1 MVRSLSGNIQFAPL
15 LILHFPLLMP
25 RKMLDAQKFYLR
37 FEGPVQMTEIADKLR
52 WYRYRKALLQKDV
65 ADYIGIDP
73 KTYLKYEE
81 YGRDRYPISSMSRL
95 AELYEIPLEELLDAY
110 HLFLLRGQ
118 AEQLKT
124 LRESKK
130 LTQKEFAESIGV
142 PLGKYKHWEQGKV
155 QISKSNWKKYFCEVF
170 GICP

>member
-73 KTYLKYEE
+73 KTYSKYEE
-81 YGRDRYPISSMSRL
+81 YGRRSIPDLI
-95 AELYEIPLEELLDAY
+95 YEQTGRI
-110 HLFLLRGQ
+110 
-118 AEQLKT
+118 
-124 LRESKK
+124 
-130 LTQKEFAESIGV
+130 I
-142 PLGKYKHWEQGKV
+142 
-155 QISKSNWKKYFCEVF
+155 
-170 GICP
+170 

>member
-15 LILHFPLLMP
+15 LILHFSLLMP

-37 FEGPVQMTEIADKLR
+37 FEGPVQMTEIADKLK
-52 WYRYRKALLQKDV
+52 WYRYHKALLQKDV

-73 KTYLKYEE
+73 KTYSKYEE
-81 YGRDRYPISSMSRL
+81 YGRDQYPISSMSRL

-155 QISKSNWKKYFCEVF
+155 KISRSNGKKYFSEVLD
-170 GICP
+170 ISP

>member
-1 MVRSLSGNIQFAPL
+1 
-15 LILHFPLLMP
+15 
-25 RKMLDAQKFYLR
+25 
-37 FEGPVQMTEIADKLR
+37 
-52 WYRYRKALLQKDV
+52 
-65 ADYIGIDP
+65 
-73 KTYLKYEE
+73 
-81 YGRDRYPISSMSRL
+81 MSRL
-95 AELYEIPLEELLDAY
+95 AELYDIPLEELLDDY

-155 QISKSNWKKYFCEVF
+155 QISKSNWKKYFCQVF
-170 GICP
+170 DICP

>member
-15 LILHFPLLMP
+15 LILHFSLLMP

-37 FEGPVQMTEIADKLR
+37 FENPVQMTEIADKLR

-73 KTYLKYEE
+73 KTYSKYEE
-81 YGRDRYPISSMSRL
+81 YGRDQYPISSMSRL
-95 AELYEIPLEELLDAY
+95 AELYEIPLEELLDDY

-130 LTQKEFAESIGV
+130 LTQKEFAELIGIS
-142 PLGKYKHWEQGKV
+142 LGKYKHWEKGKV
-155 QISKSNWKKYFCEVF
+155 QISRSNWKKYFCELLD
-170 GICP
+170 ICP